1 VSQVVL
7 VVHAVKPR
15 AAELAVTAR
24 RWWLAAG
31 REVLEISGTDDSASL
46 ELDAKDVELVVS
58 LGGDGTMLRAVELAH
73 PSKAPVLG
81 VNLGRIGYLTEV
93 DALDMERAFEQ
104 FAAGEFT
111 ITERMTLQLEVRL
124 SSLRR
129 PEEDPT
135 SHSLVALNEAAVE
148 KVEHGHTIRF
158 NVWISG
164 NRFLTYA
171 ADGVVLCTPTGSTAY
186 NLSARGPILS
196 PTLRAMVLT
205 PISPHMLLD
214 RSLVLDPAAS
224 VILELVEGPPATLVV
239 DGGRQF
245 ELQPGDS
252 VVCEAHDH
260 PARIVSFGRSD
271 FLTVLRDKFG
281 LADR

>member
-7 VVHAVKPR
+7 VVHAIKPR
-15 AAELAVTAR
+15 AAELAVAAR
-24 RWWLAAG
+24 KWWLAAG
-31 REVLEISGTDDSASL
+31 REVVEITGTDTLAPLRTD
-46 ELDAKDVELVVS
+46 EQDVELVVS

-73 PSKAPVLG
+73 RSGAPVLG

-93 DALDMERAFEQ
+93 DAGAMEGAFEQ
-104 FAAGEFT
+104 FAAGDYA
-111 ITERMTLQLEVRL
+111 IAERMTLQLEIRL
-124 SSLRR
+124 SAARR
-129 PEEDPT
+129 SGENAT
-135 SHSLVALNEAAVE
+135 THSFVALNEAVVE

-171 ADGVVLCTPTGSTAY
+171 ADGVILSSPTGSTAY

-214 RSLVLDPAAS
+214 RSLVLDPNAS
-224 VILELVEGPPATLVV
+224 VTLEIVDGPRATLVI

-245 ELQPGDS
+245 ELRPGDA
-252 VVCEAHDH
+252 VVCQAHDH

>member
-1 VSQVVL
+1 MSQIVL
-7 VVHAVKPR
+7 VVHAIKPR
-15 AAELAVTAR
+15 AAELAASAR
-24 RWWLAAG
+24 TWWLGAK
-31 REVLEISGTDDSASL
+31 REVLEVSGTDSSASL
-46 ELDAKDVELVVS
+46 HIDAKDVELVVS

-73 PSKAPVLG
+73 PSSAPVLG

-93 DALDMERAFEQ
+93 DAADMERAFEQ

-111 ITERMTLQLEVRL
+111 ITERMTIQLEIRL
-124 SSLRR
+124 SGSRL
-129 PEEDPT
+129 PDEDTTP
-135 SHSLVALNEAAVE
+135 HPLVALNEAVVE

-171 ADGVVLCTPTGSTAY
+171 ADGLILSTPTGSTAY

-214 RSLVLDPAAS
+214 RSLVLDPSAS
-224 VILELVEGPPATLVV
+224 VTLELVDGPRATLVI

-245 ELQPGDS
+245 ELRPGDA
-252 VVCEAHDH
+252 VVCQTGDH